1 MKLSSLTYL
10 SFNLER
16 LVMHS
21 TADLQSPF
29 ITVSVHDSRG
39 RRVSFWKLS
48 CCSCDV
54 QVFFFYFGISRTCR
68 RFWPG
73 MRRRPCTKEH
83 FPTRVNVFVGPRVY
97 LCVTVATFTL
107 ILRLDVLGR
116 LDF

>member
-39 RRVSFWKLS
+39 RKVSLPALYLYAPCTFPAGSVSDL
-48 CCSCDV
+48 
-54 QVFFFYFGISRTCR
+54 T
-68 RFWPG
+68 G
-73 MRRRPCTKEH
+73 MRLSERLQSLHSGYTLEG
-83 FPTRVNVFVGPRVY
+83 VFSHGACMTGCQV
-97 LCVTVATFTL
+97 
-107 ILRLDVLGR
+107 
-116 LDF
+116 

>member
-39 RRVSFWKLS
+39 RRV
-48 CCSCDV
+48 
-54 QVFFFYFGISRTCR
+54 G
-68 RFWPG
+68 
-73 MRRRPCTKEH
+73 
-83 FPTRVNVFVGPRVY
+83 
-97 LCVTVATFTL
+97 
-107 ILRLDVLGR
+107 
-116 LDF
+116 